1 MRIFWRDRVST
12 TFKKLNITA
21 RGGHRIFTHSGS
33 NDISLSKQF
42 KDEYASRLYN
52 LVFLG
57 YLLIY

>member
-1 MRIFWRDRVST
+1 MRIFCRDRVST

-42 KDEYASRLYN
+42 KDEYASRLYT

-57 YLLIY
+57 YLLIS